1 VKRGVPHV
9 RGQLTWTGALQWNY
23 FNGNVSAEVI
33 QDVADALHTT
43 GLAELGFRQINIDS
57 GYLLRER
64 AADGSLQVS
73 PLLRVLLQAS
83 VRLDRRTL
91 SHMPPRRATYLIHI
105 SLPSFRWTVPNS
117 PMG

>member
-1 VKRGVPHV
+1 MSAVNSRELVP
-9 RGQLTWTGALQWNY
+9 LQWNY

-73 PLLRVLLQAS
+73 PLLRDSYKRACGWIVEPCHTCPLVA
-83 VRLDRRTL
+83 
-91 SHMPPRRATYLIHI
+91 PPI
-105 SLPSFRWTVPNS
+105 
-117 PMG
+117 